1 MKIEAVNIGDIKTG
15 NKNGRDWSLTPCG
28 VKILGKWYN
37 ASFFNDKEVE
47 RFKTIQAN
55 DDIDLILYKEEYN
68 GKEYDKFKFPTDFD
82 LLERR
87 VEMLEQK
94 LAQMLG
100 VDIAKTE
107 TTPPETVPEP
117 EEESDDLPF

>member
-15 NKNGRDWSLTPCG
+15 NKNGRDWTMTPCG
-28 VKILGKWYN
+28 VKIQGKWYN
-37 ASFFNDKEVE
+37 ASFFNDKDVE

-68 GKEYDKFKFPTDFD
+68 GKDYDKFKYPTPLD

-87 VEMLEQK
+87 VDMLEQK
-94 LAQMLG
+94 LAHMLG
-100 VDIAKTE
+100 
-107 TTPPETVPEP
+107 ETVTDTKTTSTDLPIAEK
-117 EEESDDLPF
+117 ESDDLPF